1 MLSTAVVMLFPLKIQ
16 NSPQQLGGFA
26 VGTQAL
32 KHTIW
37 EQQLPKLC
45 NKLHI
50 LDSEGLYF
58 YILGLLPIQEDKVSS
73 YL

>member
-1 MLSTAVVMLFPLKIQ
+1 MLSSAVVILFPLKIQ
-16 NSPQQLGGFA
+16 NSPQQLGGFG
-26 VGTQAL
+26 VGNQVL

-45 NKLHI
+45 SKLHI

-58 YILGLLPIQEDKVSS
+58 YKLGVLPIQEDKAS
-73 YL
+73 